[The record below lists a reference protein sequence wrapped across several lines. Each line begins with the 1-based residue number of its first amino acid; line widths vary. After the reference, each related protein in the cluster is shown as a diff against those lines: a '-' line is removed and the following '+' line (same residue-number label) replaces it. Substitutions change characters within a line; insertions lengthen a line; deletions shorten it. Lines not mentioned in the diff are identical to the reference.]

1 MKRPPLSAVNVPQQE
16 PGAFIGSIAS
26 WCASAARAL
35 RELTA
40 RQAEHAA
47 TIHQLSE
54 GHNVACGTVTLT
66 VNVATTVV
74 SAEGIPATAV
84 PIFSARSANAATEI
98 GNGTIYVSAVA
109 KGSFTL
115 THANAATTARTFSW
129 WCPVPG

>member
-1 MKRPPLSAVNVPQQE
+1 MKRPPLAPVNISGVQGVINKRLADE
-16 PGAFIGSIAS
+16 VAS
-26 WCASAARAL
+26 HAS
-35 RELTA
+35 
-40 RQAEHAA
+40 

-66 VNVATTVV
+66 VNVATTTV
-74 SAEGIPATAV
+74 SADGIPATAV
-84 PIFSARSANAATEI
+84 PIISAASANAATEI

-109 KGSFTL
+109 KGSFTI